1 MSPTAQVGPVTLT
14 LQQDKETKGTIRFSA
29 EDEDAPIQ
37 QVYVDR
43 QYAEKIPSPRVI
55 TITIEPVQR

>member
-1 MSPTAQVGPVTLT
+1 MSPTAPVTIVLE
-14 LQQDKETKGTIRFSA
+14 QDKETKGTIRFA
-29 EDEDAPIQ
+29 TKDEDAPIQ

-43 QYAEKIPSPRVI
+43 AFADKIPNPKAI